1 MLLLLS
7 VAFILRVWDLD
18 AKPPHFDEGI
28 NGHFVNQIWRDGFY
42 RYDPTNFHGPLYF
55 YILQLAEVL
64 FGRGIFGF
72 RFMTGL
78 ISVGVVALIAQHRR
92 FFGSAATWAAWIV
105 ALSPAFVF
113 YSRYAIHESLFIF
126 LQVLFTYG
134 YFLWKEERST
144 LAASFMAAGVFGSFA
159 VKETFFIFF
168 GTWAIAI
175 GCVAIAERIRI
186 LRAPPALSPLEPVP
200 VLSSSSAARAVA
212 ARPPASKQELGSVFA
227 IAALLTAALFSGFFA
242 HLKGLHDMI
251 AAYAFWTKTGVGST
265 GHEKP
270 FFYWTELLWR
280 YDWPVLIGL
289 AVAPIV
295 FFFVGRRERIV
306 VLSAIGLWL
315 AYGIIPYKTPW
326 LILNMHWLLAFV
338 TGFAITLT
346 FAAQKRVSRRRASL
360 PRQGSPRVFGVA
372 ASLVAVIAIGVS
384 VATMVRLCF
393 RDFTNAKEPY
403 VYVQSTMEFKH
414 AMDWIEQRRA
424 AHPEDLNMKIA
435 VLSKDPWPM
444 PWMLGHYPSLQF
456 GRPESADLTDAAV
469 VLIDGASRA
478 EVERRLA
485 GRYWVRPF
493 QVRDAY
499 DTGFAYFAFDRFQGI
514 VPSASEIFSGP
525 KADEIHPSLRQP
537 AQAEGQE

>member
-1 MLLLLS
+1 MLLLLGT
-7 VAFILRVWDLD
+7 AFVLRVWDLD

-64 FGRGIFGF
+64 FGRGIVGF
-72 RFMTGL
+72 RFVNGL
-78 ISVGVVALIAQHRR
+78 ISVGIVALIAQYRR
-92 FFGSAATWAAWIV
+92 FFGSAAIWAAWIV

-126 LQVLFTYG
+126 LQVLFVYG

-144 LAASFMAAGVFGSFA
+144 MAASFMAAGVFGSFA

-175 GCVAIAERIRI
+175 GCVILAEGIRI
-186 LRAPPALSPLEPVP
+186 LRAPSAPTPVP
-200 VLSSSSAARAVA
+200 SATRAVV
-212 ARPPASKQELGSVFA
+212 ARPPASKQDLGSVFA

-280 YDWPVLIGL
+280 YEWPALIGL

-326 LILNMHWLLAFV
+326 LILNMHWLLALV
-338 TGFAITLT
+338 AGFAI
-346 FAAQKRVSRRRASL
+346 ARMAM
-360 PRQGSPRVFGVA
+360 PRVVVSFVV
-372 ASLVAVIAIGVS
+372 SLAAVIVLGVS
-384 VATMVRLCF
+384 AATMARLCF

-414 AMDWIEQRRA
+414 AMDWIERRRA

-435 VLSKDPWPM
+435 VLNKDPWPM
-444 PWMLGHYPSLQF
+444 PWTLGPYPSLQF
-456 GRPESADLTDAAV
+456 GRPESADLTGAAV

-478 EVERRLA
+478 EVERRLT

-499 DTGFAYFAFDRFQGI
+499 ETGFAYFAFDRFQGI

-525 KADEIHPSLRQP
+525 KVDEIHPTLRQP
-537 AQAEGQE
+537 AQADRPGRPK